1 MTKTRIGWRRAA
13 ALAAAC
19 WLGAGIAAAA
29 SVAVTDVKAEVK
41 TSTVGASKGKDYL
54 RVTYTAHV
62 SDAVEKLTTV
72 QVKASCKAGDQTVA
86 DTYSLGPKLDTAE
99 KGASKP
105 GSAPLF
111 MKEGL
116 PAKPS
121 QCTLSFGLGKPT
133 ARGAATP
140 LKDFCWDGSS
150 AKEGACK

>member
-1 MTKTRIGWRRAA
+1 MGWRLAFGT
-13 ALAAAC
+13 AAAC

-29 SVAVTDVKAEVK
+29 SVAVSDVKAEVK

-72 QVKASCKAGDQTVA
+72 QVKASCKAGDQSLS
-86 DTYSLGPKLDTAE
+86 DSYGLGPKLDALE

-121 QCTLSFGLGKPT
+121 QCTLSFALGKPT

-140 LKDFCWDGSS
+140 LQDFCWDGAS